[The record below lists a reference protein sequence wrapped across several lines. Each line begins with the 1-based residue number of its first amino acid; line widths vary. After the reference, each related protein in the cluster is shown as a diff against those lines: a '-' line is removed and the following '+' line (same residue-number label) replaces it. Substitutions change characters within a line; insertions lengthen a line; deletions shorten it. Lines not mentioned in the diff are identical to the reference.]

1 MDTIRT
7 FLEQQPLLSM
17 FLVIGLGYA
26 VGQVNIRG
34 FNLGIGAVLFV
45 GLAAGMLAPNAAP
58 PALLGSLGLVMFVY
72 GIGIQYGKQFFAG
85 LTSPFGLKVNAL
97 ALSSHLVAI
106 GVCYVAYAIFSVA
119 PAHVA
124 GLFAGALTSTPA
136 LQAAIGAAGS
146 NDPALG
152 YSVAYPF
159 GLIAPILCMYFA
171 NVWLK
176 PKLTP
181 ATGTGLELRE
191 FVVRNAQVIGRPL
204 AELTAALPAGVQIIV
219 VRRAHQNRVPAP
231 DLVLDHDD
239 AVAVAGE
246 SAEGLERARL
256 LIGESAAGRITKD
269 RLDLDYF
276 RVFVS
281 KRTVVGVNLA
291 DLRIPGVSESSI
303 MHVRRGDTDLLPRPG
318 LVLEFGDRVGL
329 MVNRNQR
336 DAVRAHFGDSIKGT
350 TEFSYVSLGIG
361 MALGVLLGI
370 LPIPVPGVGTLSL
383 GVAGGPLVVAL
394 ILSRLG
400 RTGTWVWTMPV
411 SANLTLRNFGLTLF
425 LAQIGMVSG
434 PKFIATVQQLGPIFL
449 ALGAAIIVTPMLFN
463 MLVGHFLLR
472 LRFDDLLGAAAGGV
486 GGNPAILAFGS
497 KLVPTD
503 RADITYATT
512 FPAATITK
520 IILVQVMLE
529 MMGTT

>member
-1 MDTIRT
+1 MEILRT
-7 FLEQQPLLSM
+7 FLEQQLLLSM

-34 FNLGIGAVLFV
+34 FNLGVGAVLFV
-45 GLAAGMLAPNAAP
+45 GLGVGMLAPKAAP

-97 ALSSHLVAI
+97 ALVSHLVAI
-106 GVCYVAYAIFSVA
+106 GVCYVAYAAFSVA

-124 GLFAGALTSTPA
+124 GLFAGALTSTPT
-136 LQAAIGAAGS
+136 LQAAIGAVGN

-171 NVWLK
+171 NVLLK
-176 PKLTP
+176 PKLP
-181 ATGTGLELRE
+181 AAASAGLELQE
-191 FVVRNAQVIGRPL
+191 VVVRNAQVIGHPL
-204 AELTAALPAGVQIIV
+204 SELIAALPTGVQIIV
-219 VRRAHQNRVPAP
+219 VRQSHQNRVPAP
-231 DLVLDHDD
+231 DIVLNHGD
-239 AVAVAGE
+239 ALALTGE
-246 SAEGLERARL
+246 SVEALEKAQA
-256 LIGESAAGRITKD
+256 LIGESATGRIAKD

-276 RVFVS
+276 RFFVS
-281 KRTVVGVNLA
+281 KGTAVGVRVG
-291 DLRIPGVSESSI
+291 DLKIAGVSEYSI
-303 MHVRRGDTDLLPRPG
+303 MHVRRGDADLLPRPD
-318 LVLEFGDRVGL
+318 LILEYGDRVGV
-329 MVNRNQR
+329 MARR
-336 DAVRAHFGDSIKGT
+336 EDRGAVRAHFGDSIKGT
-350 TEFSYVSLGIG
+350 AEFSYVSLGVG

-370 LPIPVPGVGTLSL
+370 LPIPVPGLGTLSL

-394 ILSRLG
+394 ILSRFG
-400 RTGTWVWTMPV
+400 RTGSWVWTMPV
-411 SANLTLRNFGLTLF
+411 SANVTLRNFGLTIF
-425 LAQIGMVSG
+425 LAQIGLVSG
-434 PKFIATVQQLGPIFL
+434 PKFIATVQQLGPLFL
-449 ALGAAIIVTPMLFN
+449 ALGAAIILIPMLVN
-463 MLVGHFLLR
+463 MLAGHYILK

-503 RADITYATT
+503 RTDITYATT

-520 IILVQVMLE
+520 IVLVQVMLA
-529 MMGTT
+529 MMGKS